1 MTKEFKFENV
11 PVDKITTGFFQ
22 VAIKNAGAKIDEL
35 EAGIKAQGLLQPIG
49 VARSKIT
56 EDSPDFDWEV
66 LWGQRRVAVFK
77 RLKRKEIPAMVLD
90 EVLTKE
96 EGMTYALMENVAR
109 REMNRTDIFNA
120 IKLIWVQFGDEK
132 KCADVTGIPLPLVK
146 DALKA
151 QRIDRL
157 KGGREVYDHTTETCS
172 LPTSIAHK
180 VLDAVMKPDNVS
192 VDKKKGKK
200 LADVLAVQDVQ
211 MRNKVLKAALN
222 TPEGDV
228 DGWVADA
235 KNMRSYIKKTIELVD
250 MENEALKEYANSL
263 GMDDVDVIKELVIT
277 KLQEDG
283 FI

>member
-1 MTKEFKFENV
+1 MSEKNFIFKYIETNKIAIQSFVQKNEYKEYDIENLKKSIQSEGIMQPVGLYKNHSKDFKEF
-11 PVDKITTGFFQ
+11 DY
-22 VAIKNAGAKIDEL
+22 L
-35 EAGIKAQGLLQPIG
+35 
-49 VARSKIT
+49 
-56 EDSPDFDWEV
+56 V
-66 LWGQRRVAVFK
+66 LWGFRRLLVAHD
-77 RLKRKEIPAMVLD
+77 LKLDTVPAMVL
-90 EVLTKE
+90 EKE
-96 EGMTYALMENVAR
+96 ITEEEILNYSSQEAGINEPVR
-109 REMNRTDIFNA
+109 KIDVWSA
-120 IKLIWVQFGDEK
+120 IKELFIIYGDEK
-132 KCADVTGIPLPLVK
+132 IISKKTGLPLRIVK

-250 MENEALKEYANSL
+250 MENEALSEYANSL

>member
-1 MTKEFKFENV
+1 MENKFKFQNV
-11 PVDKITTGFFQ
+11 PVDKITTGYFQ
-22 VAIKNAGAKIDEL
+22 VAIKNAGAKIEEL

-49 VARSKIT
+49 VAKSKIT

-77 RLKRKEIPAMVLD
+77 RLGIKEIPAMVLD
-90 EVLTKE
+90 EVLTKH
-96 EGMTYALMENVAR
+96 EGMTYALMENIAR
-109 REMNRTDIFNA
+109 RDMNRTDIFNA
-120 IKLIWVQFGDEK
+120 IKHIWIQFGDERV
-132 KCADVTGIPLPLVK
+132 CADETGIPLPLVR
-146 DALKA
+146 DALRSE
-151 QRIDRL
+151 RIDRL
-157 KGGREVYDHTTETCS
+157 KGGRDVYDHCTETCT

-180 VLDAVMKPDNVS
+180 VLDAVMKPDLVS

-211 MRNKVLKAALN
+211 MRNKVLKAALQ

-235 KNMRSYIKKTIELVD
+235 QNMRSYIKKTIELVEI
-250 MENEALKEYANSL
+250 ENEALSEYANSL
-263 GMDDVDVIKELVIT
+263 GMSDVDVIKELVIT
-277 KLQEDG
+277 KLNEDG

>member
-1 MTKEFKFENV
+1 MSEKNFIFKYIETNKIAIESFVQKNEYKKYDIENLKKSIQSEGIMQPVGLYKNHSKDFKEF
-11 PVDKITTGFFQ
+11 DY
-22 VAIKNAGAKIDEL
+22 L
-35 EAGIKAQGLLQPIG
+35 
-49 VARSKIT
+49 
-56 EDSPDFDWEV
+56 V
-66 LWGQRRVAVFK
+66 LWGFK
-77 RLKRKEIPAMVLD
+77 RLLVAHDLKLDTVPAMVL
-90 EVLTKE
+90 EKE
-96 EGMTYALMENVAR
+96 ITEEEILNYSSQEAGINEPVR
-109 REMNRTDIFNA
+109 KIDVWSA
-120 IKLIWVQFGDEK
+120 IKELFIIYGDEK
-132 KCADVTGIPLPLVK
+132 IISKKTGIPLPLVK

-250 MENEALKEYANSL
+250 MENEALSEYANSL

>member
-1 MTKEFKFENV
+1 MSEKNFIFKYIETNKIAIQSFAQKNEYKEYDIESLKKSIQSEGIMQPVGLYKNDSKDFKEF
-11 PVDKITTGFFQ
+11 DY
-22 VAIKNAGAKIDEL
+22 L
-35 EAGIKAQGLLQPIG
+35 
-49 VARSKIT
+49 
-56 EDSPDFDWEV
+56 V
-66 LWGQRRVAVFK
+66 LWGFK
-77 RLKRKEIPAMVLD
+77 RLLVAHDLKLDTVPAMVL
-90 EVLTKE
+90 EKE
-96 EGMTYALMENVAR
+96 ITEEEILNYSSQEAGINEPVR
-109 REMNRTDIFNA
+109 KIDVWSA
-120 IKLIWVQFGDEK
+120 IKELFIIYGDEK
-132 KCADVTGIPLPLVK
+132 IISKKTGIPLRLVK

-250 MENEALKEYANSL
+250 MENEALSEYANSL